1 MKTEIKIARLQK
13 KIADLND
20 ELLILEHNWV
30 DEQLGSTDYT
40 QMVGGGGGTGPCAEE
55 IKPDSSEEYMEAA
68 QPVAPAFRAGVK
80 SGIEVG
86 GQSEIVA
93 TEDIGGSDEIV
104 DHEVT
109 RGVQY

>member
-1 MKTEIKIARLQK
+1 MEKFIGLEHGKKKMKTSIKIARLEN
-13 KIADLND
+13 KIADMEV
-20 ELLILEHNWV
+20 EL
-30 DEQLGSTDYT
+30 QLLKSES
-40 QMVGGGGGTGPCAEE
+40 EE
-55 IKPDSSEEYMEAA
+55 EVQLDSSEEYMEAA

>member
-1 MKTEIKIARLQK
+1 MKIDIKIARLQS
-13 KIADLND
+13 KIANLEE
-20 ELLILEHNWV
+20 ELAALM
-30 DEQLGSTDYT
+30 S
-40 QMVGGGGGTGPCAEE
+40 EE
-55 IKPDSSEEYMEAA
+55 YLLDTARPIDSSEQYIDAA

-109 RGVQY
+109 RGGQY